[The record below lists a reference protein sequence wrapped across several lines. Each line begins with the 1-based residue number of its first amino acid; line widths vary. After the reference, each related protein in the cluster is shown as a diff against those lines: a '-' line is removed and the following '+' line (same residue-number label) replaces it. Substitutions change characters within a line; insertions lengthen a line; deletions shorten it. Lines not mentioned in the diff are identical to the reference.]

1 MRIMLAIPLLL
12 VAGCNVSTN
21 PANNSV
27 TVQYNAETAANVTND
42 VENTAAGIGNAISNE
57 ASETANKVNNSKIVV
72 QNKSSN
78 EADNKTENK
87 Q

>member
-1 MRIMLAIPLLL
+1 MRILFAIPLLL

-42 VENTAAGIGNAISNE
+42 VENTAVGIGNAIGNE
-57 ASETANKVNNSKIVV
+57 AKETANKVNNSKIVV

-78 EADNKTENK
+78 ETENK

>member
-1 MRIMLAIPLLL
+1 MRMLLLTPLLL
-12 VAGCNVSTN
+12 VGACNVSTN

-27 TVQYNAETAANVTND
+27 TVQYNAETAANVSNE
-42 VENTAAGIGNAISNE
+42 VENTAVGIGNAIGNE

-72 QNKSSN
+72 HTENRSSN
-78 EADNKTENK
+78 ATENR